1 MPTHFAMY
9 SVAWVE
15 VCRVETVIWAH
26 ANSREKWQCSE
37 WGERTLESIEHRRS
51 ISSCSDRWP
60 SINSTTFLLYD
71 EHKNK
76 ICRYNTHK
84 CIFIWLRGVHIFGV
98 VLKGAAEVVTWVFF
112 FFSPHSHLIGWTSRF
127 TVWDCMISCFGIV
140 LLEGN
145 VGQHFHRLVS
155 CKDTFWTDRR
165 GRYAVRQRRP
175 RSPPPRCPAC
185 GLINPRK
192 SKWAHTLSGKFVV
205 WQMCSN
211 SHKFGALLIFAV
223 HVCIS
228 TPLLCS
234 PG

>member
-51 ISSCSDRWP
+51 ISSCSDRGP

-112 FFSPHSHLIGWTSRF
+112 FFSFFFS
-127 TVWDCMISCFGIV
+127 
-140 LLEGN
+140 
-145 VGQHFHRLVS
+145 
-155 CKDTFWTDRR
+155 
-165 GRYAVRQRRP
+165 
-175 RSPPPRCPAC
+175 
-185 GLINPRK
+185 
-192 SKWAHTLSGKFVV
+192 TLSPHWMNFKIYGMGLHDQLF
-205 WQMCSN
+205 WDSSSRGQRWPT
-211 SHKFGALLIFAV
+211 F
-223 HVCIS
+223 
-228 TPLLCS
+228 S
-234 PG
+234 PTSFM